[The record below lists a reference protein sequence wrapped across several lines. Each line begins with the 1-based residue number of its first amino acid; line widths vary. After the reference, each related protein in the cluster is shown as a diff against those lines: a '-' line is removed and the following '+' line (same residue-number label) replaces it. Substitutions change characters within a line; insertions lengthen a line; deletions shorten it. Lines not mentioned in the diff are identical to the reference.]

1 MCVCLLKS
9 QRFLELNFVGRP
21 AHPDDCR
28 ATGLEA
34 HDEESPQST
43 TTELRLLQQG
53 FTALMVSKGLLYW
66 SRHEMN
72 PNHHSKGLKKWSVLM
87 DLAMLNL
94 YIVSEVFLEISL
106 THGTNDASIFQRSEC
121 LMIFGTHHCLA
132 QTHILLTFTGG
143 ANGGGVECA
152 TVSMTIMYTN
162 TYPLYTRASQ
172 ILWLPL

>member
-1 MCVCLLKS
+1 MKS

-87 DLAMLNL
+87 DLAMLNQYCFWGISGDIAYTWYEWCL
-94 YIVSEVFLEISL
+94 DLSEEWMFDDFWYTSLLSAYTYLTYLHWRCQWWWGRMCYSFHDNHVHKYI
-106 THGTNDASIFQRSEC
+106 SI
-121 LMIFGTHHCLA
+121 IH
-132 QTHILLTFTGG
+132 
-143 ANGGGVECA
+143 
-152 TVSMTIMYTN
+152 
-162 TYPLYTRASQ
+162 
-172 ILWLPL
+172 